1 MAFGAALG
9 YRRIMPS
16 ATFDTHEA
24 VKALSEAGLNERQAE
39 AITATVRDAVTEGVA
54 TKADI
59 ADVRAD
65 LAALEARLTWR
76 IVTIAVAVAGV
87 AIAVLKML

>member
-1 MAFGAALG
+1 MDFNAALG
-9 YRRIMPS
+9 YRRTMPS

-54 TKADI
+54 TKAD
-59 ADVRAD
+59 

-76 IVTIAVAVAGV
+76 IVTVAVAVAGV
-87 AIAVLKML
+87 AIAVVKLV